1 MIGIRIAGTGVHLPG
16 APIANDRLRRA
27 LRRDPDGLSE
37 EMQERILAETGITTR
52 HAAFDLDDPTERA
65 SNAAMAT
72 AAGRQALAAAG
83 WKPDDVEMLVVTTV
97 IPDHLMPPT
106 STLVQEALGIA
117 RCTEIEIS
125 ANCTAPTKGLMVAAS
140 QLQLGNCERALVCF
154 SQSVAFLGMPPWTNP
169 AEMTADQGHLRWVLS
184 DGAAALALERG
195 WPDIDLRIRLDSTGP
210 GKRSGM
216 SLPLGA
222 ATPDLRA
229 ALAEGQQHVTQEMR
243 YVLKEGVRST
253 IDGLDRMFREFELDP
268 TTIDHFIPSVSSL
281 QLQRR
286 LQPMFAERL
295 GIPEGAWRTNFT
307 SVGYVGSVAVP
318 IVLDELAREGRLRP
332 GDRIVT
338 VAEESSKWMFAG
350 TTFRWNP

>member
-16 APIANDRLRRA
+16 PPIDNDRLRAA
-27 LRRDPDGLSE
+27 LRRDRDGLSE
-37 EMQERILAETGITTR
+37 DMQERILAETGIVTR
-52 HAAFDLDDPTERA
+52 HAAFDLDDPTARA
-65 SNAAMAT
+65 SNAMMAT
-72 AAGRQALAAAG
+72 AAAREAMAAAG
-83 WKPDDVEMLVVTTV
+83 WKPEDVEMLVVTTV

-106 STLVQEALGIA
+106 STLVQEALGIP
-117 RCTEIEIS
+117 RCTELEIS

-140 QLQLGNCERALVCF
+140 QLQLGNCERALVCS

-195 WPDIDLRIRLDSTGP
+195 WPDMELRIRLDSTGP

-229 ALAEGQQHVTQEMR
+229 ALARGQQHVTQEMR

-253 IDGLDRMFREFELDP
+253 LDGLARMFRELEIDP
-268 TTIDHFIPSVSSL
+268 ATIDHFIPSVSSM
-281 QLQRR
+281 QLLRR

-295 GIPEGAWRTNFT
+295 GIPADVWRTNFT
-307 SVGYVGSVAVP
+307 RVGYIGSVAVP
-318 IVLDELAREGRLRP
+318 IVLDELARAGTLRA

-350 TTFRWNP
+350 ATFCWNP